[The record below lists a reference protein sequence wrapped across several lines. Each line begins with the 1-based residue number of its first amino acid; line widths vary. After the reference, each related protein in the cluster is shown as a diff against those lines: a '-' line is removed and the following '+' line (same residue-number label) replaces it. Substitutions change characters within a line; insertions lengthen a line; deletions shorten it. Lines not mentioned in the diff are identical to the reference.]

1 MAPVETPK
9 CICWPLSCTDDG
21 CHTFVRHRLAPQA
34 TPQCLPAGISRHLRL
49 PPAFSGWSSRLNTS
63 FFSSSSPRSRA
74 SAGFVTDSM
83 PFRAGTAPCNAGLD
97 HSSCNNAPLSDL
109 IFRPSQGKSLA
120 FSLSSMQSFPR
131 TRAISE
137 QRVRVPGVE
146 RFANPQQ
153 ASHSPRR
160 LKRPE
165 KGPTKPPKCTHSMQ
179 NQCRTTP
186 VLMH

>member
-34 TPQCLPAGISRHLRL
+34 TPHSLPAGISRHLRL

-97 HSSCNNAPLSDL
+97 RSSCNKAP
-109 IFRPSQGKSLA
+109 FRTSYSGH
-120 FSLSSMQSFPR
+120 PR
-131 TRAISE
+131 
-137 QRVRVPGVE
+137 
-146 RFANPQQ
+146 ANPWPSACHPCNHPRARGQS
-153 ASHSPRR
+153 ASNASGC
-160 LKRPE
+160 L
-165 KGPTKPPKCTHSMQ
+165 GSSVS
-179 NQCRTTP
+179 RTP
-186 VLMH
+186 SKHRIALVV